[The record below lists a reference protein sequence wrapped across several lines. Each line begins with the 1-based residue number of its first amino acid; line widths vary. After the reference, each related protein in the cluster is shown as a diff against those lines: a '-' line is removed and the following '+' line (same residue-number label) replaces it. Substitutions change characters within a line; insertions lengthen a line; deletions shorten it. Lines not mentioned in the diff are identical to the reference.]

1 MILPMDIMTLIYAR
15 RVNITL
21 AEFAEAV
28 GIIVQC
34 IVYMTIIDV
43 ISDIVWSRK
52 IWFVKL
58 ACSSLNLLIWFYIV
72 QTGNIWSVVGIVLD
86 TLGYFL
92 YLYILK
98 RQNISIIFAVVMETE
113 LVNQIGAIL
122 VTLVVFVIDTLVQNG
137 SYHIFFLYSGYIFRI
152 ILLYALYYVEKKYR
166 ILKLLIETK
175 AKYIIVIGMLF
186 QFTRFIF
193 RTYYEDTESIFLYVA
208 LAIFVTGVLF
218 CVLWLIDWY
227 YNEREK
233 KLLLED
239 NNRMSKRLHKSK
251 ELIPAL
257 NSALTQL
264 KTNNNS
270 SEFSGIL
277 EEIHQLCKEQLDE
290 SEQWDMQEKI
300 FPPTGI
306 HILDE
311 QIQLYGIEAAKK
323 GINLDVFV
331 GVQLPE
337 TLKERQIK
345 ELDFLRLI
353 GDLMRNA
360 FRAIEKTE
368 KENGNILLVMGC
380 VGDIFQ
386 VDIYDDGV
394 PFPLFILN
402 EFGKR
407 GNTQGGTGNGIADM
421 MDFLE
426 RHQATYQ
433 LTEYEESA
441 TFSKGISIIWNYK
454 NERWID
460 SSRKTKISES
470 SLLLPKKL

>member
-1 MILPMDIMTLIYAR
+1 MAEIADII
-15 RVNITL
+15 
-21 AEFAEAV
+21 

-34 IVYMTIIDV
+34 VICMSIIDLL
-43 ISDIVWSRK
+43 SNIVWNCK
-52 IWFVKL
+52 TCFVKFIWL
-58 ACSSLNLLIWFYIV
+58 SLNFLLWFYV
-72 QTGNIWSVVGIVLD
+72 VKTGNSWSALGIFLD
-86 TLGYFL
+86 TLGYCLYLFVLKSQNISTVFAIVMGTQIINQIGTLSVAFMSFAIDVLAQNNSYHIHFLFTGYLFRLAFL
-92 YLYILK
+92 YVLYIL
-98 RQNISIIFAVVMETE
+98 
-113 LVNQIGAIL
+113 
-122 VTLVVFVIDTLVQNG
+122 
-137 SYHIFFLYSGYIFRI
+137 
-152 ILLYALYYVEKKYR
+152 EKKYQVS
-166 ILKLLIETK
+166 KALIKTRTK
-175 AKYIIVIGMLF
+175 FTIIIIGMFF
-186 QFTRFIF
+186 QSTRLIF
-193 RTYYEDTESIFLYVA
+193 RAYYKDEDSVFLYIALTIFLMGT
-208 LAIFVTGVLF
+208 IFGI
-218 CVLWLIDWY
+218 LWLIDWY

-323 GINLDVFV
+323 GINLDVFI

-360 FRAIEKTE
+360 FRAIEKAE

-421 MDFLE
+421 MDFME